1 MGTRPVRFKPGSVT
15 PDGAVVR
22 SPGDE
27 TATAWPRL
35 VGADVEVPLVT
46 GGNVRYANFDNAA
59 STPSL
64 VRVKDAVDALLPWY
78 SSVHRGAGFL
88 SGLSTDAYEGAREA
102 VRSFTNARTDDVV
115 LFTRNTTD
123 SVNLLSSALPA
134 GTTVFAFRTEHH
146 ANLLPWRRHRAE
158 LLPVPSSPD
167 EALELL
173 ERALCAAPTGPR
185 LVAVT
190 GASNATGELW
200 PYGEIVALAH
210 RYGARVLMD
219 AAQLLP
225 HRGVD
230 VTALDVDYLAFSGH
244 KIYAPYGA
252 GVLLGRPD
260 WLRSGEPFLAGGG
273 AVRYVTVDEVLWADL
288 PDRQEAGSPNV
299 LGAVALG
306 VACATLEEL
315 GMDRVAAHESTLLR
329 RLRLGLADVP
339 GVQQYSLWSPD
350 HPRNGVA
357 TFSVRGLGYAEVAA
371 ALSAEYGIGVR
382 HGCFCAHPLMTTLLG
397 ISDEESD
404 DIRAGLRA
412 GQDTSVPGAV
422 RASMGLGTTASDVDR
437 LVAAVDSVARGGLHW
452 TYASTAD
459 GTSTWPDPDPRPRPE
474 LPFTMAAH
482 SPAST
487 ADSYGAGPLAASVA
501 PAAQP
506 AVRTFSAV

>member
-1 MGTRPVRFKPGSVT
+1 
-15 PDGAVVR
+15 VR

-27 TATAWPRL
+27 FAGWPRL

-46 GGNVRYANFDNAA
+46 GGQVRYANFDYAA

-88 SGLSTDAYEGAREA
+88 SGLATDAYEGAREA
-102 VRSFTNARTDDVV
+102 VRSFTNARADDCV

-123 SVNLLSSALPA
+123 SVNLLASALPA
-134 GTTVFAFRTEHH
+134 GTRVFAFRTEHH
-146 ANLLPWRRHRAE
+146 ANLLPWRRHAAE

-173 ERALCAAPTGPR
+173 ERALRTAPAGPR

-200 PYGEIVALAH
+200 PYEEIIAIAH

-219 AAQLLP
+219 GAQLLP

-230 VTALDVDYLAFSGH
+230 VAALDVDYLAFSGH

-260 WLRSGEPFLAGGG
+260 WLRSGEPFLVGGG
-273 AVRYVTVDEVLWADL
+273 AVRYVTVDDVLWADL

-306 VACATLEEL
+306 VACATLQEL
-315 GMDRVAAHESTLLR
+315 GMDRVAEHESTLLR
-329 RLRLGLADVP
+329 RLRTGLADVP
-339 GVQQYSLWSPD
+339 GVRQYSLWGPG

-357 TFSVRGLGYAEVAA
+357 TFTVRGLGYAEVAA

-397 ISDEESD
+397 ISDDESD
-404 DIRAGLRA
+404 EIRAGLRA
-412 GQDTSVPGAV
+412 GEDTAVPGAV

-437 LVAAVDSVARGGLHW
+437 LVEAVESVARSGLRW
-452 TYASTAD
+452 TYASTPD
-459 GTSTWPDPDPRPRPE
+459 GASTWPDPDPRPRPE
-474 LPFTMAAH
+474 LPFAMAAH
-482 SPAST
+482 
-487 ADSYGAGPLAASVA
+487 A
-501 PAAQP
+501 PAAAAASHAVPTDDRPLAP
-506 AVRTFSAV
+506 AAVPAA